1 MNTLYIGTYTRDDSE
16 GIYRCT
22 FDDETGALEV
32 RGVTGLIENPSFLA
46 AHPSGRYLYA
56 VSETTEFEGQPGG
69 GIYAYAVNR
78 EGRLAPLNRQPS
90 QGGAPCYVSVTPD
103 GNYVL
108 VANYLGGNVALFP
121 VEADGRLDEASD
133 VAQHEG
139 SGPNESRQDGPHAHC
154 VVVGPSGD
162 RAFAADLGIDR
173 VVGYR
178 IDAGELVPAGTASVA
193 PGAGPRH
200 VTFHPDGRRAYV
212 INELDSTIT
221 TFSYADGTLQ
231 TGQTVGTLPDGFDG
245 ANTTADIHVSADG
258 RFLYG
263 SNRGHDSIVV
273 FSIHPENGTLSYVQH
288 VSTGGRTPRN
298 FALDPT
304 GRYLLAANQNSDTVV
319 VFSIDVGSGRLTRT
333 GQVLH
338 VPSPVCVRFL
348 PAA

>member
-1 MNTLYIGTYTRDDSE
+1 MLRLDLQRILHPILQQGTVMTDATRRRFLRMAGVAVLAPLGRPPSLKHRTMNTLYIGTYTRDESE
-16 GIYRCT
+16 GIYRCV

-139 SGPNESRQDGPHAHC
+139 SGPNESRQEGPHAH
-154 VVVGPSGD
+154 
-162 RAFAADLGIDR
+162 
-173 VVGYR
+173 
-178 IDAGELVPAGTASVA
+178 
-193 PGAGPRH
+193 
-200 VTFHPDGRRAYV
+200 
-212 INELDSTIT
+212 
-221 TFSYADGTLQ
+221 
-231 TGQTVGTLPDGFDG
+231 
-245 ANTTADIHVSADG
+245 
-258 RFLYG
+258 
-263 SNRGHDSIVV
+263 
-273 FSIHPENGTLSYVQH
+273 
-288 VSTGGRTPRN
+288 
-298 FALDPT
+298 
-304 GRYLLAANQNSDTVV
+304 
-319 VFSIDVGSGRLTRT
+319 
-333 GQVLH
+333 
-338 VPSPVCVRFL
+338 
-348 PAA
+348 